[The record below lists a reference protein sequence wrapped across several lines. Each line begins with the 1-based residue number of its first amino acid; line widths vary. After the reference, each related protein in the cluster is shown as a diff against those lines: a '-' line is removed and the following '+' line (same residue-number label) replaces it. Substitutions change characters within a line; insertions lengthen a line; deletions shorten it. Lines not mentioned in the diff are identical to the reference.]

1 MAPETQSPVPT
12 DGTTSSRLPVLWL
25 VVPCFNEEAVLSLTA
40 PLFLREIRKNIESGK
55 IADSSKICFVN
66 DGSEDSTW
74 SIIKD
79 LSQSDPHYIGISL
92 SRNKGHQNA
101 LLAGLME
108 ARGACDMTISIDCD
122 GQDDITAISK
132 MIDEYLAGNEVVYG
146 VRSNRKTDAL
156 MKRTT
161 AEGFYKILNKMGAE
175 VVFNHA
181 DYRLLGSKA
190 LDGLSKF
197 GEVNVYLRGL
207 VPMVG
212 FPSSTVEYEREE
224 RVAGKSHY
232 PISKMLGLAI
242 DGVTSLSV
250 KPIRFIAGLGM
261 LFSLVGLVGIVWA
274 LATAFANHTI
284 PGWASMICLICLFG
298 GLQLLALGIIGEYV
312 GKIYLETKHRPR
324 YLISERTF
332 EHEER

>member
-12 DGTTSSRLPVLWL
+12 DGTTSGHLPVLWL
-25 VVPCFNEEAVLSLTA
+25 VVPCFNEEAVLPLTA
-40 PLFLREIRKNIESGK
+40 PLFLQEIHRNIESGK
-55 IADSSKICFVN
+55 IDDSSKICFVN
-66 DGSEDSTW
+66 DGSKDSTW
-74 SIIKD
+74 GIIKG

-122 GQDDITAISK
+122 GQDDIAAISK

-146 VRSNRKTDAL
+146 VRSNRKTDTL

-161 AEGFYKILNKMGAE
+161 AEGFYKVLNKMGAE

-190 LDGLSKF
+190 LDGLSEF

-207 VPMVG
+207 IPMVG

-224 RVAGKSHY
+224 RVAGKSNY
-232 PISKMLGLAI
+232 PFSKMLGLAI

-261 LFSLVGLVGIVWA
+261 LFSLVGLIGIIWA
-274 LATAFANHTI
+274 LATTFANHAI

-332 EHEER
+332 EHEGR

>member
-1 MAPETQSPVPT
+1 
-12 DGTTSSRLPVLWL
+12 
-25 VVPCFNEEAVLSLTA
+25 
-40 PLFLREIRKNIESGK
+40 
-55 IADSSKICFVN
+55 
-66 DGSEDSTW
+66 
-74 SIIKD
+74 
-79 LSQSDPHYIGISL
+79 
-92 SRNKGHQNA
+92 
-101 LLAGLME
+101 ME

-146 VRSNRKTDAL
+146 VRCLLQPAVWQGDWQ
-156 MKRTT
+156 
-161 AEGFYKILNKMGAE
+161 MGAE

>member
-12 DGTTSSRLPVLWL
+12 DGTTSGHLPVLWL
-25 VVPCFNEEAVLSLTA
+25 VVPCFNEEAVLPLTA
-40 PLFLREIRKNIESGK
+40 PLFLQEIHRNIESGK
-55 IADSSKICFVN
+55 IDDSSKICFVN
-66 DGSEDSTW
+66 DGSKDSTW
-74 SIIKD
+74 GIIKG

-122 GQDDITAISK
+122 GQDDIAAISK

-146 VRSNRKTDAL
+146 VRSNRKTDTL

-161 AEGFYKILNKMGAE
+161 AEGFYKVLNKMGAE

-190 LDGLSKF
+190 LDGLSEF

-207 VPMVG
+207 IPMVG

-232 PISKMLGLAI
+232 PFSKMLGLAI

-261 LFSLVGLVGIVWA
+261 LFSLVGLIGIIWA
-274 LATAFANHTI
+274 LATTFANHAI

-332 EHEER
+332 EHEGR

>member
-1 MAPETQSPVPT
+1 MAPETQPPVPT
-12 DGTTSSRLPVLWL
+12 DGTTSGHLPVLWL
-25 VVPCFNEEAVLSLTA
+25 VVPCFNEEAVLPLTA
-40 PLFLREIRKNIESGK
+40 PLFLQEIHRNIESGK
-55 IADSSKICFVN
+55 IDDSSKICFVN
-66 DGSEDSTW
+66 DGSKDSTW
-74 SIIKD
+74 GIIKG

-122 GQDDITAISK
+122 GQDDIAAISK

-175 VVFNHA
+175 VIFNHA

-261 LFSLVGLVGIVWA
+261 LFSLVGLIGIIWA
-274 LATAFANHTI
+274 LATTFANHAI

-332 EHEER
+332 EHEGR

>member
-1 MAPETQSPVPT
+1 MAPETQPPVPT
-12 DGTTSSRLPVLWL
+12 DGTTSGHLPVLWL
-25 VVPCFNEEAVLSLTA
+25 VVPCFNEEAVLPLTA
-40 PLFLREIRKNIESGK
+40 PLFLQEIHRNIESGK
-55 IADSSKICFVN
+55 IDDSSKICFVN
-66 DGSEDSTW
+66 DGSKDSTW
-74 SIIKD
+74 GIIKG

-122 GQDDITAISK
+122 GQDDIAAISK

-146 VRSNRKTDAL
+146 VRSNRKTDTL

-161 AEGFYKILNKMGAE
+161 AEGFYKVLNKMGAE

-190 LDGLSKF
+190 LDGLSEF

-207 VPMVG
+207 IPMVG

-261 LFSLVGLVGIVWA
+261 LFSLVGLIGIIWA
-274 LATAFANHTI
+274 LATTFANHAI

-332 EHEER
+332 EHEGR